1 MELKHDQN
9 CKVVPGNMHYL
20 TKKEKKRKKERHWN
34 QYLHGWSGTSAES
47 NDTLQLAVTRAAY
60 MSF

>member
-20 TKKEKKRKKERHWN
+20 TKKETHLN
-34 QYLHGWSGTSAES
+34 QCLHGWSGTSAES
-47 NDTLQLAVTRAAY
+47 NDTLQLAVTCAAY